1 MFCQLFGKFLI
12 EKEVISQDTYK
23 SIMEKLSDSRAKLG
37 VIAVADGIITEKQAD
52 EINHLQTTKDA
63 RFGEI
68 AVGEGYMTEEQ
79 LDVLLKKQGSAYAIF
94 LSVLSEAAD
103 ISVSKVDELLKEYD
117 ELVYIP
123 MSSGLSG
130 TCQTAA
136 MVADDYDGKV
146 QVVNNQRIS
155 VTMRQSVLDAK
166 ELAKR
171 GKFAAEIKE
180 ILEKHKM
187 ESSIYITLDTL
198 KYLKKGGRITPAA
211 AAIGT
216 MLKLNPV
223 LQIQGEKLDAF
234 AKARGKA
241 SAKKIMLKAMQDDL
255 DTRFAEFAKD
265 GKMHMEVAY
274 SGNPEEAEEWAALVK
289 ETFPQFDFHMDPLSL
304 SVACHIGHGALA
316 IATSAY
322 LPELD

>member
-1 MFCQLFGKFLI
+1 MSK
-12 EKEVISQDTYK
+12 VIVVT
-23 SIMEKLSDSRAKLG
+23 DSNSGITPDEAKKLG
-37 VIAVADGIITEKQAD
+37 VEVIPMPFYIDEQMYYENIDLTQEQFYEKLMAGGDIKTSMPLVGDVTDKWDEFLKEND
-52 EINHLQTTKDA
+52 EI
-63 RFGEI
+63 
-68 AVGEGYMTEEQ
+68 
-79 LDVLLKKQGSAYAIF
+79 
-94 LSVLSEAAD
+94 
-103 ISVSKVDELLKEYD
+103 
-117 ELVYIP
+117 VYIP
-123 MSSGLSG
+123 MSSGLSSS
-130 TCQTAA
+130 CETAY
-136 MVADDYDGKV
+136 MLSQDYDGKV

-155 VTMRQSVLDAK
+155 VTMRQSVIDAK
-166 ELAKR
+166 NLAEA
-171 GKFAAEIKE
+171 GKNAAEIKQ
-180 ILEKHKM
+180 ILEDAKF
-187 ESSIYITLDTL
+187 ESSIYIMVDTL
-198 KYLKKGGRITPAA
+198 NYLKKGGRITPAA
-211 AAIGT
+211 AALGT
-216 MLKLNPV
+216 LLKLKPV

-255 DTRFAEFAKD
+255 DTRFAEFTKD

>member
-1 MFCQLFGKFLI
+1 MSKIAIVTDSNSGITQKEGKELGI
-12 EKEVISQDTYK
+12 SVIPMPFYINEELYFEDITLTQEEFYQKLDEDADIKTSQPAPGDVLDLW
-23 SIMEKLSDSRAKLG
+23 EKLLEDH
-37 VIAVADGIITEKQAD
+37 D
-52 EINHLQTTKDA
+52 EIVH
-63 RFGEI
+63 I
-68 AVGEGYMTEEQ
+68 A
-79 LDVLLKKQGSAYAIF
+79 
-94 LSVLSEAAD
+94 
-103 ISVSKVDELLKEYD
+103 
-117 ELVYIP
+117 
-123 MSSGLSG
+123 MSSGLSSS
-130 TCQTAA
+130 CATAA
-136 MVADDYDGKV
+136 MLADDYDGKV
-146 QVVNNQRIS
+146 QVVDNQRIS
-155 VTMRQSVLDAK
+155 VTQRQSVADAMKLAEEGKSAK
-166 ELAKR
+166 E
-171 GKFAAEIKE
+171 IKD
-180 ILEKHKM
+180 ILEADKLDSGIFIM
-187 ESSIYITLDTL
+187 VDTL
-198 KYLKKGGRITPAA
+198 KYLKKGGRVTSAG

-216 MLKLNPV
+216 VLGIKPV